1 MESTIRAYTEQ
12 DADAVIRLSLDA
24 WAPVFASQRDV
35 MGAEIFERLHGDDW
49 RRYQRHSVQSVLA
62 APGSTVWVAT
72 VGDAVAGFVAAVLHE
87 ERRIG
92 EISMLAVAPEHQ
104 RGGIGAKLTSTAT
117 EWIRDAGMLVAMVE
131 TGGDSGHA
139 PARDTYEQ
147 AEFTMV
153 PVARYF
159 KAL

>member
-1 MESTIRAYTEQ
+1 MEPIIRPYAEQ
-12 DADAVIRLSLDA
+12 DAQAVIRLSLDA

-49 RRYQRHSVQSVLA
+49 SDYQRRSVESVLA
-62 APGSTVWVAT
+62 ADTSTVWVAT
-72 VGDAVAGFVAAVLHE
+72 VDGGVAGFVAADLHE
-87 ERRIG
+87 ERRLG

-104 RGGIGAKLTSTAT
+104 RRGIGTELTSTAT
-117 EWIRDAGMLVAMVE
+117 DWIRGAGMLVAMVE
-131 TGGDSGHA
+131 TGGDPGHA
-139 PARDTYEQ
+139 PARSTYER
-147 AEFTMV
+147 ASYALV